1 MKWGMKGCGW
11 QVVADFLAASEKGL
25 IKVARHL
32 LDLWADVADK
42 KIAQPCWCCS
52 DRQTECYPHDALL
65 RFQTHNVSWP
75 LARVVSRL
83 AVQIPSFEEA
93 GDNLAEDYHVHLAQE
108 TVRKSP
114 RQRGQ
119 RFCNRGTNSGV

>member
-1 MKWGMKGCGW
+1 VGKGRRSS
-11 QVVADFLAASEKGL
+11 VVKQALLQKLPGL

-75 LARVVSRL
+75 LA
-83 AVQIPSFEEA
+83 
-93 GDNLAEDYHVHLAQE
+93 QE

-119 RFCNRGTNSGV
+119 LPGREVFNVIRCAVTTECQWRMLSHDLPDWTIAYQ